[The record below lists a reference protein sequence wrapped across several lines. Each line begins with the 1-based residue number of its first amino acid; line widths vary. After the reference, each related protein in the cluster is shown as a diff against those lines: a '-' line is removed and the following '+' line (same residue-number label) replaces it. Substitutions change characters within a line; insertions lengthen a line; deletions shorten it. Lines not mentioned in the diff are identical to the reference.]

1 MDGMKKSVAKG
12 LALALVAAMVQAT
25 VADGF
30 VRKREARNYMPT
42 YGNYQ
47 HEGDVNETMREEVQR
62 VQWWSSS
69 GGAEVGNMV

>member
-1 MDGMKKSVAKG
+1 MKMDGMKKSVAKG

-25 VADGF
+25 IADGF

-62 VQWWSSS
+62 
-69 GGAEVGNMV
+69 APMVE